1 MLCIRRRDIIIY
13 STPVLVIALLGA
25 IIFGRL
31 STIKE
36 NAREYSE
43 IKEIVSKAALEEN
56 GGTQVFDNAAVAQ
69 QVADAQATL
78 ETINEKREIARNLS
92 SNSSYTVTADHLC
105 DWAKRAY
112 DEEWEYVAGGCEEGS
127 VDCSGLIKSCV
138 GVCARGSEE
147 LFTESAN
154 TGDISSIPEIPGL
167 GVYYQGHVGIYV
179 GDGKVIDARTE
190 NAGIGYDSIDYEGW
204 TNWFEIQGV
213 DYSRYTTF
221 AD

>member
-43 IKEIVSKAALEEN
+43 IKEIVSQAALEEN
-56 GGTQVFDNAAVAQ
+56 GGT
-69 QVADAQATL
+69 QATL

-92 SNSSYTVTADHLC
+92 SNASYTVTADHLC